1 MRHKKDIR
9 KLSRNKSQR
18 KALIRNMSISFF
30 EHKQIKTTEAKAKE
44 LRRTVEK
51 LITVGKKKDLA
62 SLRHINSVLNHSP
75 SLSRVKDISDK
86 YMDRNGGYTQIIK
99 LAPRRGDSAEMVI
112 IKLV

>member
-9 KLSRNKSQR
+9 KLSRTKSHR

-30 EHKQIKTTEAKAKE
+30 KHEQIKTTQAKAKE

-51 LITVGKKKDLA
+51 LITVGKKGDLA
-62 SLRHINSVLNHSP
+62 SLRAINAVLNHTQ
-75 SLSRVKDISDK
+75 SLSRVREIADK
-86 YMDRNGGYTQIIK
+86 YKDRNGGYTQIIK
-99 LAPRRGDSAEMVI
+99 MASRKGDSAEMVI

>member
-9 KLSRNKSQR
+9 KLSRTKSHR

-30 EHKQIKTTEAKAKE
+30 KHKQIKTTQAKAKE

-51 LITVGKKKDLA
+51 LITVGKKGDLA
-62 SLRHINSVLNHSP
+62 SLRKINAVLNHP
-75 SLSRVKDISDK
+75 QSLSRVREIADK
-86 YMDRNGGYTQIIK
+86 YKDRNGGYTQIIK
-99 LAPRRGDSAEMVI
+99 MASRKGDSAEMVI